1 MFNIC
6 PLYTVHYILYTVHYI
21 TTAYEYMVT
30 IYNVHCTVYDVR
42 CIVYGGEWG
51 EIMFPRM
58 PFLLYIL
65 KVRH

>member
-30 IYNVHCTVYDVR
+30 IYNVQ